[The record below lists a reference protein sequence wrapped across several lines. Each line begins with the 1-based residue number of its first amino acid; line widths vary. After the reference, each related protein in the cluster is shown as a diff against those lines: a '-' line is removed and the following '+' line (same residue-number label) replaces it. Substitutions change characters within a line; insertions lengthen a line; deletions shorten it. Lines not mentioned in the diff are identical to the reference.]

1 MEELYREL
9 AHAVVWQAAFDYKI
23 NQEKAVKCKSEL
35 RADIA
40 RCEMDKIERF
50 FCSERFKAFCDF
62 DGREALEI
70 IKKMKG
76 NPFKKR
82 IKGVYQ

>member
-1 MEELYREL
+1 MEKLYREL
-9 AHAVVWQAAFDYKI
+9 AHAVVWQAAFDYKV

-35 RADIA
+35 WADIA
-40 RCEMDKIERF
+40 KCEMDKIEKF
-50 FCSERFKAFCDF
+50 FYSERFKAFCDI
-62 DGREALEI
+62 DGRKAIAI

-76 NPFKKR
+76 NPFKKK